1 MVSHNQFCSQE
12 DDDEDSDEGDEGSSS
27 KSSSSGANGG
37 KKCEC
42 AVGSLVR
49 GRKCEVSKEFL
60 VFTTRTEI
68 RSEHIDREGD
78 SKEKDET
85 SKPFNPI
92 QNMTNVV
99 GIDFDYEAERL

>member
-1 MVSHNQFCSQE
+1 M
-12 DDDEDSDEGDEGSSS
+12 
-27 KSSSSGANGG
+27 
-37 KKCEC
+37 
-42 AVGSLVR
+42 GSLVR

-92 QNMTNVV
+92 KNMTNVV